1 MSQAETKIP
10 LEVTVGDQSFRIRI
24 APSEGERCR
33 RSERAANE
41 SLRQVQAGAGAL
53 TGSRA
58 LAMALFQL
66 AVELEEARDA
76 QRLAQESRDRLR
88 LLIAKIDQATAN
100 QAANLS
106 ENDDDS
112 DSEGR
117 G

>member
-1 MSQAETKIP
+1 MSEAETKVP
-10 LEVTVGDQSFRIRI
+10 LNVTVGDQSFRIRV
-24 APSEGERCR
+24 APAEGERYR

-41 SLRQVQAGAGAL
+41 TLRLVQDGAGAL

-66 AVELEEARDA
+66 AVELEEAREL
-76 QRLAQESRDRLR
+76 QRSAQESRDRLR
-88 LLIAKIDQATAN
+88 LLITKIDQATAN
-100 QAANLS
+100 QGAARS
-106 ENDDDS
+106 DDDS